1 MSDDIIKRLREA
13 IAAGP
18 TVGPWTMLPAG
29 AGEQCVAR
37 INSWEAVPPNGVEL
51 AHDSIDANYIAAASP
66 DNIAALLDRLDAAE
80 AENERLR
87 MELAYEE
94 QRVADM
100 MADVNRVGHENEALR
115 EDARRYRWLRGDSCP
130 DHSIRWT
137 QWDVRCWV
145 APFWSDDLRRERLDR
160 SIDAAMAADQP
171 SDRREK

>member
-1 MSDDIIKRLREA
+1 MNDPIYDLRKDVETYN
-13 IAAGP
+13 
-18 TVGPWTMLPAG
+18 TVMGR
-29 AGEQCVAR
+29 VF
-37 INSWEAVPPNGVEL
+37 S
-51 AHDSIDANYIAAASP
+51 ASP
-66 DNIAALLDRLDAAE
+66 DNIRALLDRLDAAERERDSKAAELANLQVAFSDWKVFHSTARLE